1 MALVI
6 RSIISYY
13 DFLFNQSSD
22 PRAENLPL
30 VGSPWPVAG
39 IIVLYLCFVNKWGPK
54 FMANRQAFDLQNV
67 MIIFNLVQI
76 IGNLYIMI
84 VVSVLRKSVPIEF

>member
-6 RSIISYY
+6 RNIIYYY
-13 DFLFNQSSD
+13 DFLFNKSSD
-22 PRAENLPL
+22 PRTEDLPL

-54 FMANRQAFDLQNV
+54 YMLNRKAYDLQNT
-67 MIIFNLVQI
+67 MIVFNLVQI

-84 VVSVLRKSVPIEF
+84 WVSGALLLTF